1 MRNTAYEPLLFLCL
15 GLIAYTLPWVAAP
28 SASLT
33 LGAYDLAEWASLHP
47 AARTA
52 SPALLPPLLLR
63 LGLVW
68 LLLIAAY
75 SALPLSLKAVV
86 ILIGSVAL
94 LPPLEFFVSDLADN
108 NYRQQLA
115 LAVFTLMIG
124 FMGVAGFFRR
134 WTGLIQIALAIA
146 LVVTVIWGNLSGY
159 NLMIAYQL
167 PAQIALGGWLC
178 VVLGVV
184 WGIRSLLVTRQQTR

>member
-1 MRNTAYEPLLFLCL
+1 MRNTAYDPLLFLCL
-15 GLIAYTLPWVAAP
+15 GLIAYSLPWVSAP

-52 SPALLPPLLLR
+52 SPVLLPPLLLR

-75 SALPLSLKAVV
+75 STLPRSIKALV

-94 LPPLEFFVSDLADN
+94 LPPLEFFVSDLADV

-115 LAVFTLMIG
+115 LAIFTLIVGLIG
-124 FMGVAGFFRR
+124 VVGFFRR
-134 WTGLIQIALAIA
+134 WTGLIQIALAA
-146 LVVTVIWGNLSGY
+146 VLVVTVIWGNLSGY

-178 VVLGVV
+178 GMLGLA